1 MRLRDI
7 MTRRPLTVG
16 RDASPEDLARLV
28 ETAKVRHLPL
38 MDGDRL
44 AGLWIAT
51 DDGPLVLL
59 GPESVHAASPDD
71 DAEEAVAALLKD
83 REAAV
88 VVEDGRA
95 VGMLTR
101 SDVLGIVR
109 AALARGVDRPSDRA
123 LVVLLVGAAGAG
135 KSTLLM
141 RTIPLLRECEA
152 GVVRAD
158 AAPGSAPV
166 TETVDGT
173 TTISDP
179 RAHWRAGLRDAVRAL
194 GDVQVVLV
202 EDRDREPEAR
212 GGPGGDLQVLV
223 VPVADAA
230 ALPPAAVREAQAV
243 VLTKADEAGAGAV
256 DAARGRLRECC
267 PDVAVFAVSAE
278 QSDDGLA
285 EWRDWLL
292 AHVLPRGHR

>member
-7 MTRRPLTVG
+7 MTRRPLTVNQE
-16 RDASPEDLARLV
+16 ASPEDLARLV
-28 ETAKVRHLPL
+28 ETARVRHLPL

-51 DDGPLVLL
+51 EDGPLVLL
-59 GPESVHAASPDD
+59 GPESVHTAGPDD
-71 DAEEAVAALLKD
+71 DAEDAVKALLHG
-83 REAAV
+83 REATV
-88 VVEDGRA
+88 VMEDGHA

-101 SDVLGIVR
+101 ADVLGIVR

-158 AAPGSAPV
+158 VPAGTAPT
-166 TETVDGT
+166 TETVAGAT
-173 TTISDP
+173 QITDP

-194 GDVQVVLV
+194 GDVQLVLV

-223 VPVADAA
+223 VPAVGARD
-230 ALPPAAVREAQAV
+230 LPPAAVREAQAV
-243 VLTKADEAGAGAV
+243 VLTKLDEAPEGTLEGA
-256 DAARGRLRECC
+256 REHLRACC
-267 PDVAVFAVSAE
+267 PDVAVFGVAAE
-278 QSDDGLA
+278 HGDTGLD

-292 AHVLPRGHR
+292 GHVLPRGHR

>member
-1 MRLRDI
+1 
-7 MTRRPLTVG
+7 MTRRPLVVT
-16 RDASPEDLARLV
+16 RDAAPGDLARLV
-28 ETAKVRHLPL
+28 ETARVRHLPL
-38 MDGDRL
+38 MDGDQL

-51 DDGPLVLL
+51 EDGPLVLL
-59 GPESVHAASPDD
+59 GPDSVHTAGPDD

-88 VVEDGRA
+88 VMEDGRA

-101 SDVLGIVR
+101 ADVLGIVR
-109 AALARGVDRPSDRA
+109 AALARGVDRPADRP
-123 LVVLLVGAAGAG
+123 LVVLLVGPAGAG

-141 RTIPLLRECEA
+141 RTIPLLRDCEA

-158 AAPGSAPV
+158 AAPDTPP
-166 TETVDGT
+166 T
-173 TTISDP
+173 TQTIAGATAITDP

-194 GDVQVVLV
+194 GDVQLVLV

-223 VPVADAA
+223 VPAADGH
-230 ALPPAAVREAQAV
+230 LLSGDAVREAQAV
-243 VLTKADEAGAGAV
+243 VLTKLDAAPAGAAERSRAHLGA
-256 DAARGRLRECC
+256 CC
-267 PDVAVFAVSAE
+267 PDVPVFGVAAE
-278 QSDDGLA
+278 SDDTGLA

-292 AHVLPRGHR
+292 GRVLPRGHR

>member
-28 ETAKVRHLPL
+28 ETARVRHLPL

-44 AGLWIAT
+44 AGLWLAT

-59 GPESVHAASPDD
+59 GPEAVHAASPDD

-109 AALARGVDRPSDRA
+109 AAMARGIDRPADRP
-123 LVVLLVGAAGAG
+123 LVVLLVGAADAG

-158 AAPGSAPV
+158 ADPGAAPV

-173 TTISDP
+173 TTITDP

-202 EDRDREPEAR
+202 EDRDRTPEAR

-223 VPVADAA
+223 VPVGDAETVPA
-230 ALPPAAVREAQAV
+230 AAVREAQAV
-243 VLTKADEAGAGAV
+243 VLTKADTAAEGAV
-256 DAARGRLRECC
+256 DAARERLRACC
-267 PDVAVFAVSAE
+267 PDVAVFAVAAE
-278 QSDDGLA
+278 HGDRGLT

-292 AHVLPRGHR
+292 GHVLPRGHR